1 MQKRNLVIF
10 SLFLISVL
18 LISGCQEAVGGIR
31 GGSAKQQP
39 YIIRESDSVLTAG
52 ACPYPVGQA
61 VRVTGREGSC
71 YRIVGCRVKTTTN
84 FFGDSVQITNKEST
98 KEYVAQI
105 YPESNQ
111 LFCQKFTQ
119 LSEYQVEDRDVG
131 REGMNAN
138 PLSGSP
144 IPGSGS
150 N

>member
-1 MQKRNLVIF
+1 MQKRNLAIF
-10 SLFLISVL
+10 SLLLISVL

-39 YIIRESDSVLTAG
+39 YIIRESDSVLNAG

-61 VRVTGREGSC
+61 VRVAERGSGSC

-84 FFGDSVQITNKEST
+84 FFGDSVQITNKESS

-119 LSEYQVEDRDVG
+119 LSEYQVEDRDIG
-131 REGMNAN
+131 QGAMGGI
-138 PLSGSP
+138 PYPSSP
-144 IPGSGS
+144 
-150 N
+150 